1 MPFADSQRRM
11 TNKAL
16 SWSWAHSPTL
26 GKPPRRTCIRRRR
39 SKFYKNTA
47 ALPKTITL
55 PEGRN
60 ASGYWGR
67 SVRSLQAKKIN
78 TQSAPRRARQRG
90 DRCVA
95 TGLEE
100 PMEWS
105 KTKRATSLR
114 GAGWKQRSFP
124 FKRKGRRGDVP
135 SSGTRPLRA
144 GDDAAS
150 QGRQDNDFET
160 PQVTETAVLF
170 PFPD

>member
-1 MPFADSQRRM
+1 MGTCSRLR
-11 TNKAL
+11 
-16 SWSWAHSPTL
+16 
-26 GKPPRRTCIRRRR
+26 KPPRRTCTRRRR

-95 TGLEE
+95 TGLE

-124 FKRKGRRGDVP
+124 FKRKGRRGEGISKLFIQRAWQG
-135 SSGTRPLRA
+135 SSLRF
-144 GDDAAS
+144 DDAIGFALS
-150 QGRQDNDFET
+150 SRSYE
-160 PQVTETAVLF
+160 
-170 PFPD
+170 